1 MHKTEKG
8 PISSFIIERLAEIDT
23 KHQYIQ
29 GKLNALPDACSRFP
43 MLGLRDLAP
52 RGYAHS
58 VEELLR
64 RLPVALKDAVIV
76 HFHGGKNNAEL
87 RAALKLWFGKVS
99 ALQPL
104 VPPRSGV
111 PPPADVA
118 IMTPRCEI
126 APVSVALYLLSSVPF
141 ALLIPVDLLP
151 QVREPNL
158 YPGSPHDQLALR
170 LDKAGKITILD
181 SQMVWVIGNVPGCCP
196 VEIFA
201 ARLRTR
207 APLTSFERPGPV
219 DSANDPDNAPNSD
232 EDVEGAL
239 PRTLEAWIQAQKD
252 DPNFQDCLEGIENKA
267 QRQQLWINAPALQ
280 CPAIIVPQTC
290 RELLVRDSHSRMFHL
305 NHAKVYALLHRSYF
319 WSTMKK
325 DVRKFL
331 EDCPTCELNKARQN
345 TAHGLFSAQP
355 VCAPRARW
363 CMDF

>member
-1 MHKTEKG
+1 M
-8 PISSFIIERLAEIDT
+8 LA
-23 KHQYIQ
+23 
-29 GKLNALPDACSRFP
+29 AVCPCS
-43 MLGLRDLAP
+43 D

-58 VEELLR
+58 VEELLH
-64 RLPVALKDAVIV
+64 RLPLALKDAVTV

-87 RAALKLWFGKVS
+87 RAAHKLWFGKVS

-104 VPPRSGV
+104 APPRSGT

-141 ALLIPVDLLP
+141 ALLISVELLP
-151 QVREPNL
+151 QVRKPNL

-170 LDKAGKITILD
+170 LEKAGKVTILD
-181 SQMVWVIGNVPGCCP
+181 SQMVWEIGNVPGCCP
-196 VEIFA
+196 AEIFA

-207 APLTSFERPGPV
+207 APLAGFERPGPV
-219 DSANDPDNAPNSD
+219 NPANDPQTAPNPD

-239 PRTLEAWIQAQKD
+239 PRTLEAWIKAQKE
-252 DPNFQDCLEGIENKA
+252 DPDFDDCLVEIEDKA
-267 QRQQLWINAPALQ
+267 QRQELWIYAPAQQ
-280 CPAIIVPQTC
+280 CPTIIVPRTC
-290 RELLVRDSHSRMFHL
+290 RELFVRDAHSRMFHL

-319 WSTMKK
+319 LVTMKK

-331 EDCPTCELNKARQN
+331 EDCPICELNKARQN

-355 VCAPRARW
+355 ICAPVRDGAWIFRDKARLLQERPRRLP
-363 CMDF
+363 